1 MAAYSLGGVPGNFF
15 WGWFADRFG
24 RRLSI
29 MLSVIGVIIAI
40 NIFGLATN
48 FWVAMLGRFLWG
60 LLNGNLGIA
69 KTYISEICNDY
80 TQTLGFSIFQTVGG
94 ISTYAVVAL

>member
-60 LLNGNLGIA
+60 FLNGNLGIA